1 MEQLRQVQVPE
12 CHVHHL
18 GDVAA
23 VDESGQGC
31 HHRPA
36 RGRAAAVEGAAGD
49 LSEAVPQPRRP
60 AQPLLPAEAGPL
72 LARPHGRVEVGARQ
86 LAEDVQQHT
95 VREVRD
101 SDGHLKLAENL
112 VLKLIDTVTVQIF
125 YTLNATPISILQYQY
140 FCLFPEYSMYY
151 PYI

>member
-1 MEQLRQVQVPE
+1 ME
-12 CHVHHL
+12 
-18 GDVAA
+18 
-23 VDESGQGC
+23 
-31 HHRPA
+31 
-36 RGRAAAVEGAAGD
+36 VE
-49 LSEAVPQPRRP
+49 
-60 AQPLLPAEAGPL
+60 
-72 LARPHGRVEVGARQ
+72 ARQ

-151 PYI
+151 PYIYRVLQNVC